1 MNLLGLREIWRVE
14 GLDTPYGRAEARP
27 LQNRCKLI
35 LYRALKLTLYHALRT
50 SAGIQGCEMACAARV
65 TVFMDFAGTW
75 SR

>member
-1 MNLLGLREIWRVE
+1 MPIFFVAKWMNLLGLREIWRVE

-50 SAGIQGCEMACAARV
+50 PAGFRVARWAARR
-65 TVFMDFAGTW
+65 G
-75 SR
+75 